1 MEMMS
6 MLATAALAAAPTSA
20 ADIPVQIGQGPTALH
35 GAMIRPQGQAAPAA
49 VLIVPGSGP
58 ADRDGDDRKDFEHA
72 RTYWYMAQALAA
84 RGIVSLRYD
93 KRGTA
98 ESAGA
103 GEAAS
108 VWDTVDEAAGWARFL
123 ARQPGVRCV
132 VALGHSEG
140 ALIAA
145 LASHKVKLCGLIDL
159 SGSGRG
165 QQALIEEQ
173 TVMLHVAPDVAAQ
186 IHAALEAEKVG
197 RPIPA
202 VPKGYDRVFGPGAE
216 PYLRSEINLDPAA
229 EAGRVKVPMLVV
241 QGDNDVQVKVEDAR
255 RLAAAAHVQP
265 VIIPGMNHMLKLAPT
280 DVRGNFMT
288 YLDPNLPLA
297 PGVAE
302 VVADFVLQAD
312 REPSPPQP
320 R

>member
-1 MEMMS
+1 MGLMS

-20 ADIPVQIGQGPTALH
+20 ADIPVQIGEGPSALH
-35 GAMIRPQGQAAPAA
+35 GAMLRPDGPAAPAA

-58 ADRDGDDRKDFEHA
+58 ADRDGDDSGDGEHA
-72 RTYWYMAQALAA
+72 RTYWYLAQALAQ
-84 RGIVSLRYD
+84 RGIVTLRYD
-93 KRGTA
+93 KRGSA

-103 GEAAS
+103 GEART
-108 VWDTVDEAAGWARFL
+108 VQDTVAEAAGWARFL

-145 LASHKVKLCGLIDL
+145 LASHQAGLCGLIDV
-159 SGSGRG
+159 SGSGRD

-173 TVMLHVAPDVAAQ
+173 TAMLHVAPDVAAQ
-186 IHAALEAEKVG
+186 IHAALQAEKAS

-202 VPKGYDRVFGPGAE
+202 VPKGYDRLFGPAAE
-216 PYLRSEINLDPAA
+216 PYLRSEINLDPAV
-229 EAGRVKVPMLVV
+229 ELGRVTVPVRV
-241 QGDNDVQVKVEDAR
+241 IQGDNDVQVKVEDAQ

-265 VIIPGMNHMLKLAPT
+265 VIVPGMNHVLKLAPR

-288 YLDPNLPLA
+288 YLDPDLPLA
-297 PGVAE
+297 PGVADA
-302 VVADFVLQAD
+302 VAGFVLE
-312 REPSPPQP
+312 R

>member
-1 MEMMS
+1 MELMS

-20 ADIPVQIGQGPTALH
+20 ADIPVQIGQGSTALH
-35 GAMIRPQGQAAPAA
+35 GAMIRPEGRAAPAA

-72 RTYWYMAQALAA
+72 RSYWHLAQALAA

-93 KRGTA
+93 KRGSA

-103 GEAAS
+103 GEATS
-108 VWDTVDEAAGWARFL
+108 VRDTVDEAAGWVRFL

-140 ALIAA
+140 AMIAA
-145 LASHKVKLCGLIDL
+145 LASHRVRLCGLVDVA
-159 SGSGRG
+159 GSATPTGD
-165 QQALIEEQ
+165 LIEQQ
-173 TVMLHVAPDVAAQ
+173 TVMLKVAPEVAAQ
-186 IHAALEAEKVG
+186 IHAAVQAEKAG

-202 VPKGYDRVFGPGAE
+202 VPKGYDKLFGPAAE
-216 PYLRSEINLDPAA
+216 PYLRSEINIDPVA
-229 EAGRVKVPMLVV
+229 EAARVGVPMLVI
-241 QGDNDVQVKVEDAR
+241 QGDNDVQVKVEDAQ
-255 RLAAAAHVQP
+255 RLAAAAHAQP
-265 VIIPGMNHMLKLAPT
+265 VIIPGMNHVLKLAPR

-297 PGVAE
+297 PGMAE
-302 VVADFVLQAD
+302 AVADFVLQK
-312 REPSPPQP
+312 R
-320 R
+320 

>member
-1 MEMMS
+1 MGPMTL
-6 MLATAALAAAPTSA
+6 LAAAALAAAPTSA
-20 ADIPVQIGQGPTALH
+20 ADQPVQIGQGDTALH
-35 GAMIRPQGQAAPAA
+35 GALLRPQGRTAPAA

-58 ADRDGDDRKDFEHA
+58 ADRDGDDRKDGEHA
-72 RTYWYMAQALAA
+72 RTYWYLAQALAQ
-84 RGIVSLRYD
+84 RGIITLRYD

-103 GEAAS
+103 GEAR
-108 VWDTVDEAAGWARFL
+108 VVQDTVEEAAGWARFL

-145 LASHKVKLCGLIDL
+145 LASHQVKLCGLIDV
-159 SGSGRG
+159 SGSARD
-165 QQALIEEQ
+165 QQTLIEQQ
-173 TVMLHVAPDVAAQ
+173 TAALHVAPDVAAQ
-186 IHAALEAEKVG
+186 IHAALEAEKAG

-202 VPKGYDRVFGPGAE
+202 VPKGYDRLFGPAAE
-216 PYLRSEINLDPAA
+216 PYLRSEIHLDPVA
-229 EAGRVKVPMLVV
+229 ELAKVTVPVRVI
-241 QGDNDVQVKVEDAR
+241 QGDNDLQVNVEDAR
-255 RLAAAAHVQP
+255 RLADAAHVEP
-265 VIIPGMNHMLKLAPT
+265 VIVPGMNHVLKLAPT

-288 YLDPNLPLA
+288 YLNPDLPLA

-302 VVADFVLQAD
+302 AVASFVLD
-312 REPSPPQP
+312 R

>member
-1 MEMMS
+1 
-6 MLATAALAAAPTSA
+6 
-20 ADIPVQIGQGPTALH
+20 
-35 GAMIRPQGQAAPAA
+35 
-49 VLIVPGSGP
+49 LIVPGSGP
-58 ADRDGDDRKDFEHA
+58 SDRDGDDRKSFEHA
-72 RTYWYMAQALAA
+72 RTYWYLAQALAQQ
-84 RGIVSLRYD
+84 GIVTLRYD

-103 GEAAS
+103 GDAAS
-108 VWDTVDEAAGWARFL
+108 IWDTVDEAAGWARVL

-145 LASHKVKLCGLIDL
+145 LMAQKVRLCGLVSV
-159 SGSGRG
+159 SGSGRDLG
-165 QQALIEEQ
+165 SLIEAQ

-186 IHAALEAEKVG
+186 IQAAIQAERAG
-197 RPIPA
+197 QPIPA
-202 VPKGYDRVFGPGAE
+202 VPKGYDSVFGPKAE
-216 PYLRSEINLDPAA
+216 PYNRSEISLDPAA
-229 EAGRVKVPMLVV
+229 ELAKVKAPVLVI
-241 QGDNDVQVKVEDAR
+241 QGDNDVQVKVEDAQ

-265 VIIPGMNHMLKLAPT
+265 QIIPGMNHVLKLAPK

-288 YLDPNLPLA
+288 YMNPSLPLA

-302 VVADFVLQAD
+302 AVTAFVLE
-312 REPSPPQP
+312 R